1 MKILVCVKQ
10 VPDMESKFKI
20 DSSSK
25 WYDQSDLVYK
35 INEYDE
41 YAAEEA
47 VRLKEKVSGSELTVL
62 SIGPERVKDVIRKVL
77 AMGADKGIHILD
89 NEEHL
94 KDPFQKASAVAEY
107 AKSENFDI
115 IFTGLQSQD
124 RGSAQLAPLLAGM
137 LNYSF
142 VSTVVAF
149 ENKDGYVEVA
159 RELEGGLR
167 AKVKVKL
174 PAVVACQLGL
184 NTPRYPTLPNIM
196 KAKRKELKTVNIDEL
211 LKAEPLVET
220 GKVYFPERKAGG
232 IVLEGKADEM
242 ADELIK
248 ILKEKTQVV
257 K

>member
-20 DSSSK
+20 DSSAK

-62 SIGPERVKDVIRKVL
+62 SIGPERVKDAIRKVL
-77 AMGADKGIHILD
+77 AMGADKGIHIMD
-89 NEEHL
+89 NDEYL
-94 KDPFQKASAVAEY
+94 KDPFQKASAIAEY
-107 AKSENFDI
+107 AKGENFDI

-124 RGSAQLAPLLAGM
+124 RGSAQMAPLIAGI

-142 VSTVVAF
+142 ISTIVEF
-149 ENKDGYVEVA
+149 EYKDGYIEVA

-167 AKVKVKL
+167 AKAKVKL

-196 KAKRKELKTVNIDEL
+196 KAKRKELKTINIEDL
-211 LKAEPLVET
+211 LKVEPLIET
-220 GKVYFPERKAGG
+220 EKIYFPERKSGG
-232 IVLEGKADEM
+232 IVLEGKTDEM
-242 ADELIK
+242 AEKLIK

>member
-20 DSSSK
+20 DASSK
-25 WYDQSDLVYK
+25 WYDQADLVYK

-47 VRLKEKVSGSELTVL
+47 VRLKEKVAGSELVVL

-77 AMGADKGIHILD
+77 AMGADRGVHILD

-94 KDPFQKASAVAEY
+94 KDPYQKASIIANY
-107 AKSENFDI
+107 AKNENFDI
-115 IFTGLQSQD
+115 VFTGLQSED
-124 RGSAQLAPLLAGM
+124 RGSAQVAPLLAG
-137 LNYSF
+137 LLGYNF
-142 VSTVVAF
+142 VSTVVGF
-149 ENKDGYVEVA
+149 EYNDDKITVE
-159 RELEGGLR
+159 RELEGGLK
-167 AKVKVKL
+167 AKVSLPL
-174 PAVVACQLGL
+174 PAVVSCQLGL

-196 KAKRKELKTVNIDEL
+196 KAKRKKLDTVNVADL
-211 LKAEPLVET
+211 LESDALVET
-220 GKVYFPERKAGG
+220 QKIFIPEKKAGG
-232 IVLEGKADEM
+232 IVLEGEVDKI

>member
-1 MKILVCVKQ
+1 MNILVCVKQ

-47 VRLKEKVSGSELTVL
+47 VRLKEKISDAQLTVL

-77 AMGADKGIHILD
+77 AMGADRGVHILD
-89 NEEHL
+89 NEEYL
-94 KDPFQKASAVAEY
+94 KDPFQKASIIAEY

-124 RGSAQLAPLLAGM
+124 RGSAQIAPLLAGI
-137 LNYSF
+137 LDYAF
-142 VSTVVAF
+142 VSTIVSF
-149 ENKDGYVEVA
+149 EYNDGYAALE

-167 AKVKVKL
+167 AKLRVKL
-174 PAVVACQLGL
+174 PAVLACQLGL

-196 KAKRKELKTVNIDEL
+196 KAKRKELKIVNVGEL
-211 LKAEPLVET
+211 LKVEPLIET
-220 GKVYFPERKAGG
+220 EKVYFPERKAGG

-242 ADELIK
+242 ADELIN

>member
-1 MKILVCVKQ
+1 
-10 VPDMESKFKI
+10 MESKFKI
-20 DSSSK
+20 DPSSK

-47 VRLKEKVSGSELTVL
+47 VRLKEKVPGSELVVL

-77 AMGADKGIHILD
+77 AMGADRGVHILD

-94 KDPFQKASAVAEY
+94 RDPYQKASVIAEY
-107 AKSENFDI
+107 AKNENFDI

-124 RGSAQLAPLLAGM
+124 RGSAQVAPLLAGL
-137 LNYSF
+137 LNYAF
-142 VSTVVAF
+142 VSTIVAF
-149 ENKDGYVEVA
+149 EYKDGYIEVE

-196 KAKRKELKTVNIDEL
+196 KAKRKKLDTIDIKEL
-211 LKAEPLVET
+211 LKVEPLVET
-220 GKVYFPERKAGG
+220 EKLYLPERKAGG
-232 IVLEGKADEM
+232 IVLEGEPDKM
-242 ADELIK
+242 AEELIK
-248 ILKEKTQVV
+248 ILKEKTQVI